1 MSLSKGLEFLKISA
15 LKVVPSFLANAI
27 IQKRESDD
35 PNVRSPQKHRNSG
48 LDGLRGIAAL
58 CVVNLHTLYAFD
70 DNLFFGPNLSFQD
83 AQSCGAIQSESEYH
97 SRSELIQMPVIRL
110 VVSGG
115 GAVSIF
121 FVISGLVLTQ
131 RLVRLA
137 REHEWDELIKALSS
151 SAFRR
156 PIRLFLPISIA
167 MFLKMLL
174 VQVGAMDR
182 GLDDPACLIHASE
195 PAQERFSS
203 FFAALVDFF
212 LVFWSMLDIWDWRI
226 IMPPY
231 DKHLWTIPVEFRC
244 SMFIFLTTLTLSR
257 FRVRVRLSILPFLIV
272 YSYLRFRWDATLFLI
287 GLAFA
292 ETSLIYQRH
301 LDLPKSDSGDTGGL
315 VSLMRKWAP
324 TIVRTALLLLS
335 LYLLSTPLA
344 CLEHS
349 PGFSYL
355 AAWPIKP
362 FQTGPLQFHQSIGA
376 SILVGLVSHSPP
388 NSILIRLFSSS
399 VPQYLGRISYSLY
412 ILHGP
417 LLHLFGYR
425 VFLAVWKGM
434 GSDTRTSFFFG
445 GLISYLIVLF
455 VVIWIADLFCRGID
469 ERSISLAHRIAVK
482 ARSKKVRIALP

>member
-1 MSLSKGLEFLKISA
+1 MSVSKGLAFLKRCA
-15 LKVVPSFLANAI
+15 LKVVPSFLADAI
-27 IQKRESDD
+27 FRKRGSNDA
-35 PNVRSPQKHRNSG
+35 NSRSPQKHRNSG

-70 DNLFFGPNLSFQD
+70 DNLFFGSNLNFQD
-83 AQSCGAIQSESEYH
+83 AQSCGAIQSESEFH
-97 SRSELIQMPVIRL
+97 SRSEFIQMPVIRL
-110 VVSGG
+110 AVSGG

-131 RLVRLA
+131 RLVRLV
-137 REHEWDELIKALSS
+137 REHEWEELVRALSS
-151 SAFRR
+151 AAFRR
-156 PIRLFLPISIA
+156 PIRLFLPILVA
-167 MFLKMLL
+167 LFMKLLL
-174 VQVGAMDR
+174 VQVGIMDR

-195 PAQERFSS
+195 PAQKRFSS
-203 FFAALVDFF
+203 FFAALGD
-212 LVFWSMLDIWDWRI
+212 LINVFCSMLDIWDWRI

-244 SMFIFLTTLTLSR
+244 SMFIFLMTLTLSR
-257 FRVRVRLSILPFLIV
+257 LRVRVRLSILPFLIV

-292 ETSLIYQRH
+292 ETSLIYQRY
-301 LDLPKSDSGDTGGL
+301 LDLYKSDTRDTRGS
-315 VSLMRKWAP
+315 VALMRECAP
-324 TIVRTALLLLS
+324 IIVRTVLLLLS
-335 LYLLSTPLA
+335 LYLLSTPLV

-355 AAWPIKP
+355 TAWPIKP
-362 FQTGPLQFHQSIGA
+362 FQTGPLQFHQSVGA
-376 SILVGLVSHSPP
+376 AILVGLVSHSPQ
-388 NSILIRLFSSS
+388 NSILIGLFSSS

-425 VFLAVWKGM
+425 VFLAVWKVT
-434 GSDTRTSFFFG
+434 GSDTGTRFFFG
-445 GLISYLIVLF
+445 GLISYLVVIF

-469 ERSISLAHRIAVK
+469 ERSISFAHRVAVK